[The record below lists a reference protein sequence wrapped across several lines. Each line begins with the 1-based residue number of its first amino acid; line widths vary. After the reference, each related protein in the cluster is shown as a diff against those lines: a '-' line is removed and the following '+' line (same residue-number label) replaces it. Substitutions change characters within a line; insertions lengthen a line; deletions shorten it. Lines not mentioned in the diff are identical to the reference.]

1 MNTGGSAGDG
11 SEIRTQH
18 TLLELL
24 TWLEMQKG
32 GVATFYEF
40 QRKSL
45 ALRAKNV
52 QQAGLLRLLADLS
65 GRFGDLYD
73 GEPLDLSTAS
83 HALQRLTDYVRQAVK
98 LKPDDA
104 EGLLDLVNRVGIAEL
119 APAG

>member
-104 EGLLDLVNRVGIAEL
+104 EGLLALVNRVGIAEL